1 MYRYTGGCLSHTA
14 FTQGLCLVLT
24 VHEGDGL
31 WEQTLLV
38 SVHFGVQ
45 CSVAP
50 TRAETLEQVMHRV

>member
-1 MYRYTGGCLSHTA
+1 MSHTA